1 MNKVH
6 TIQSIKAD
14 ADTLHLT
21 VDGQTYILH
30 WSDCS
35 ARLAGATPAQR
46 KHFEISPA
54 GYGIHWP
61 EIDEDLAITPL
72 IKQAEAHPAPVMQR
86 IGEKKGKY
94 RTKQRMQ

>member
-6 TIQSIKAD
+6 NIQSIKAD
-14 ADTLHLT
+14 VDALHLT
-21 VDGQTYILH
+21 VDGKRYSLS

-35 ARLAGATPAQR
+35 ARLARATPAQR

-61 EIDEDLAITPL
+61 EIDEDIAITPL
-72 IKQAEAHPAPVMQR
+72 IEQAETHPAPVMQQV
-86 IGEKKGKY
+86 GEKKGKY
-94 RTKQRMQ
+94 RAK

>member
-6 TIQSIKAD
+6 TIQSIEAD

-21 VDGQTYILH
+21 IDGKTYLLP

-35 ARLAGATPAQR
+35 PRLARATAAQR

-61 EIDEDLAITPL
+61 EIDEDIAITPL
-72 IKQAEAHPAPVMQR
+72 IEQAGAHLAPILQQV
-86 IGEKKGKY
+86 GEKKGKY
-94 RTKQRMQ
+94 RAK

>member
-1 MNKVH
+1 MNKAH
-6 TIQSIKAD
+6 NIQSIKAD

-21 VDGQTYILH
+21 VDGKTYLLP

-35 ARLAGATPAQR
+35 PRLARATPSQR

-72 IKQAEAHPAPVMQR
+72 IEQVEARPAPVLQR
-86 IGEKKGKY
+86 VGEKKGKY
-94 RTKQRMQ
+94 RAK